1 MEDNECQR
9 DITING
15 SDDDDDDENNDDNYD
30 ESSEI

>member
-1 MEDNECQR
+1 MEDNEYQR

>member
-1 MEDNECQR
+1 MEDNEYQR

-15 SDDDDDDENNDDNYD
+15 SDDDENNDDNYY

>member
-1 MEDNECQR
+1 MEDNVYQR

>member
-1 MEDNECQR
+1 MEDNEYQC